1 MERFAFVLHPLEPA
15 HFSLRYGFTRWFP
28 PRWVEEV
35 FKRLPPIELA
45 HITGVRS
52 LVGRQAEGWLIG
64 LPLTPRTLLESDL
77 RFVYHRLIQCARLAE
92 RLGAGILGLGAFT
105 KVVGDGGVTVAANTR
120 IAVTTGNS
128 YTAATAVEGALR
140 AAQRMGILLPEAR
153 AAVVG
158 ATGAIGA
165 VCARILARKV
175 GSLVLVARNRRRLEA
190 LREQIQHEADAEV
203 LLSADPRAGVADAD
217 IVLAVTSTPRV
228 LIEPEDLK
236 PGAVVCDVA
245 RPRNVSPAVYHHRD
259 DVLVIDG
266 SVIEVPGEVDFRFD
280 FGYPPRTCEACM
292 AETMILA
299 LEGRY
304 ENFTLG
310 RDLTVEQ
317 VEEIARLA
325 EKHGFRLAAFRR
337 LERTLSD
344 AEIDRIRERAR
355 GVLLAWSGRS
365 PIMESDRSCGTEPGT
380 VGDAAHGVS
389 FPMR

>member
-1 MERFAFVLHPLEPA
+1 MDKTDRSSMERFAFVLHPLEPV
-15 HFSLRYGFTRWFP
+15 HFSWRFGFTRWFP

-35 FKRLPPIELA
+35 FKLLPPIELA
-45 HITGVRS
+45 HITGIRS
-52 LVGRQAEGWLIG
+52 AAGSQAEGWLIG
-64 LPLTPRTLLESDL
+64 LPLTPRTLLESEL

-92 RLGAGILGLGAFT
+92 RLGARILGLGAFT
-105 KVVGDGGVTVAANTR
+105 KVVGDAGVTVAANTR

-128 YTAATAVEGALR
+128 YTAATAIQGALQ
-140 AAQRMGILLPEAR
+140 AAGRMGIPLSEAR

-158 ATGAIGA
+158 ATGSIGS

-175 GSLVLVARNRRRLEA
+175 PSVVLIAQNRKRLEA
-190 LREQIQHEADAEV
+190 LRERIQEEAGAEV
-203 LLSADPRAGVADAD
+203 TVQTDPRTGVADAD
-217 IVLAVTSTPRV
+217 IVLAVTSAPRV

-245 RPRNVSPAVYHHRD
+245 RPRNVSQAVYQYRD

-266 SVIEVPGEVDFRFD
+266 SVIEVPGEAEFGFD

-304 ENFTLG
+304 ENFSLG

-325 EKHGFRLAAFRR
+325 DKHGFRLAAFRR
-337 LERTLSD
+337 LERTLPD
-344 AEIDRIRERAR
+344 AEVDRIRDRAR
-355 GVLLAWSGRS
+355 GVGLAGSPRS
-365 PIMESDRSCGTEPGT
+365 PIMGTARSTG
-380 VGDAAHGVS
+380 S
-389 FPMR
+389 